1 MIRLAVRVSP
11 ELAEEALAELLVLA
25 PAGVEE
31 VAHDDGTVE
40 YAVYGAE
47 GELPELGE
55 LEAAVGGALVEVSTR
70 EVADDWAER
79 WREFH
84 RPVAVGGRLWV
95 RPPWCD
101 PAADGLIDV
110 AIEPAQAFGTGAH
123 PTTRL
128 CLELLLGL
136 EARGSVVDAGCGSG
150 VLAIAAA
157 KLGFAPV
164 VAYDHEVESVE
175 ATREN
180 AAANGVEVDVTRVD
194 LRRDALP
201 AGEVVLANLLLP
213 LLRDLAPRLPV
224 VPRALVAGGLLVE
237 QLDEAAGM
245 FAPLVERER
254 RTEGEWGVLLLTY
267 A

>member
-1 MIRLAVRVSP
+1 M
-11 ELAEEALAELLVLA
+11 
-25 PAGVEE
+25 
-31 VAHDDGTVE
+31 
-40 YAVYGAE
+40 
-47 GELPELGE
+47 
-55 LEAAVGGALVEVSTR
+55 
-70 EVADDWAER
+70 
-79 WREFH
+79 
-84 RPVAVGGRLWV
+84 
-95 RPPWCD
+95 
-101 PAADGLIDV
+101 
-110 AIEPAQAFGTGAH
+110 
-123 PTTRL
+123 
-128 CLELLLGL
+128 
-136 EARGSVVDAGCGSG
+136 
-150 VLAIAAA
+150 
-157 KLGFAPV
+157 
-164 VAYDHEVESVE
+164 E